1 MLLLA
6 RRCYSP
12 TDETEGCRRQR
23 WWLAVAIMAAAM
35 EAAMEATD

>member
-1 MLLLA
+1 MLLLLRSA
-6 RRCYSP
+6 LLFLF
-12 TDETEGCRRQR
+12 ETEGCRRQR